1 MSSTYT
7 ALGPTDAPAIV
18 LVHGTRLSRG
28 MWHPQLV
35 ALSGGFR
42 IVALDLPGHGALR
55 DRPFDW
61 DEALDEIVR
70 VIDEAAGGRAVLC
83 GLSLGGYLAMEVAA
97 AHPERVAGLVIS
109 GASAEPTGT
118 FMPRGIRVF
127 ARVLE
132 RTSTPRMERLNRAW
146 FRRRY
151 PAATANALLAGGFP
165 YAAGGT
171 ALRSLIGHDARA
183 AFAAYPGRKLIING
197 QLDLP
202 FRLGE
207 RGFRRAARDA
217 RLLVVPGARHLVN
230 LDRPSAYSSALA
242 RFTAEVTGSRPVAGV
257 VPDVRQAR
265 SEVDQARSAADRSR
279 SEGV

>member
-1 MSSTYT
+1 MTSTYT
-7 ALGPTDAPAIV
+7 AIGPLDAPAIV

-61 DEALDEIVR
+61 DDALDEIVR

-97 AHPERVAGLVIS
+97 RYPERVAGLVIS
-109 GASAEPTGT
+109 GASAEPTGS

-132 RTSTPRMERLNRAW
+132 RTSTPQMERLNRAW

-207 RGFRRAARDA
+207 RGFRRAAQDA
-217 RLLVVPGARHLVN
+217 RLMVIPGARHLVN
-230 LDRPSAYSSALA
+230 LDRPSAYSAALA
-242 RFTAEVTGSRPVAGV
+242 RFTAEVTRPSPPPTAI
-257 VPDVRQAR
+257 P
-265 SEVDQARSAADRSR
+265 EVDPARFEDDRPL
-279 SEGV
+279 SESV